1 MAAERIGYPVLV
13 RPSYVLGGRAMRV
26 CYTAD
31 DVRSAPVAPNTLVDR
46 FVEDAIEVDVDA
58 VGDGEDAIVAAVME
72 HVEEAG
78 VHSGDSACVIP
89 PLSIGPELEAEI
101 RRQTELLVR
110 GLGVQGLCN
119 VQFALHEGTIYVL
132 EANPRASRTVPF
144 VCKAMGIDLVDLAC
158 RVTTGSRLAEMN
170 VVIPEPRVVAVK
182 EVVLPFAR
190 FPGSD
195 PVLGPEMRST
205 GEVMAL
211 APDFATTYAK
221 AMRAAGLRLPARPN
235 GHRAVAFLSVCDR
248 DKPAATLLAQRLA
261 DLGFDL
267 VATPGTARRIKQL
280 GIEVTEVAKVG
291 EADGN
296 SVVDLVRGG
305 KVDLIVNTPVGRG
318 ARADGYQI
326 RRAAISAK
334 VPVHHDA
341 RRGQRGRA
349 GDRAR
354 LAGRAEEPAG
364 AARLTL
370 ARVAACEPLG
380 PYVQVRLERTF
391 AAGEPGPVPHAAPAR
406 ARRAAGAPALG
417 RRLRRRERDVPLP
430 AARRR
435 RSRRSRVVGAEVE
448 VLGPFGRGFDAAA
461 AGRRAAARGRRLRRR
476 AARAALAAAA
486 GRRAAGGVPRRR
498 RRARGRARAGGRAR
512 DRARR
517 PPTCSSCWRR
527 AWRGA
532 SCVLAAGPDGLVR
545 AVAAAC
551 AAAEVPCQVALEAP
565 MACGYG
571 ACYGCAVRLGGA
583 LVRLCVEGPVVAGAR
598 LAAA

>member
-1 MAAERIGYPVLV
+1 VEHGVPILGTSPAAIDLAEDRERFGDLLAQLGLRAPDWAIAADAEEAVVAAERIGYPVLV

-58 VGDGEDAIVAAVME
+58 LGDGEDAVVAAVME

-101 RRQTELLVR
+101 RRQTELIVR
-110 GLGVQGLCN
+110 GLGVRGLCN

-144 VCKAMGIDLVDLAC
+144 VCKAVGTDLVHLAC
-158 RVTTGSRLAEMN
+158 RLTTGSRLADMDIH
-170 VVIPEPRVVAVK
+170 IPEPRVVAVK

-221 AMRAAGLRLPARPN
+221 AMRAAGLRLPERPN

-267 VATPGTARRIKQL
+267 VATPGTARRIAQL
-280 GIEVTEVAKVG
+280 GIAVTEVAKVG
-291 EADGN
+291 EGDGN

-305 KVDLIVNTPVGRG
+305 QVDLIVNTPVGRG

-326 RRAAISAK
+326 RRAAISAR
-334 VPVHHDA
+334 VPCITT
-341 RRGQRGRA
+341 
-349 GDRAR
+349 
-354 LAGRAEEPAG
+354 LAGAS
-364 AARLTL
+364 AA
-370 ARVAACEPLG
+370 
-380 PYVQVRLERTF
+380 VQ
-391 AAGEPGPVPHAAPAR
+391 AIAR
-406 ARRAAGAPALG
+406 AWQ
-417 RRLRRRERDVPLP
+417 
-430 AARRR
+430 
-435 RSRRSRVVGAEVE
+435 VE
-448 VLGPFGRGFDAAA
+448 PKSLQELHA
-461 AGRRAAARGRRLRRR
+461 
-476 AARAALAAAA
+476 
-486 GRRAAGGVPRRR
+486 
-498 RRARGRARAGGRAR
+498 
-512 DRARR
+512 
-517 PPTCSSCWRR
+517 
-527 AWRGA
+527 
-532 SCVLAAGPDGLVR
+532 
-545 AVAAAC
+545 
-551 AAAEVPCQVALEAP
+551 
-565 MACGYG
+565 
-571 ACYGCAVRLGGA
+571 
-583 LVRLCVEGPVVAGAR
+583 
-598 LAAA
+598 

>member
-1 MAAERIGYPVLV
+1 M
-13 RPSYVLGGRAMRV
+13 
-26 CYTAD
+26 
-31 DVRSAPVAPNTLVDR
+31 RSAPIAPNTLVDR
-46 FVEDAIEVDVDA
+46 FVEDAVEVDVDA

-78 VHSGDSACVIP
+78 VHSDDSACVIP

-158 RVTTGSRLAEMN
+158 RVTMGSRLAEMN
-170 VVIPEPRVVAVK
+170 VVIPEPRAVAVK

-221 AMRAAGLRLPARPN
+221 AMRAAGLRLPERPN

-267 VATPGTARRIKQL
+267 VATPGTARRIAQL

-291 EADGN
+291 AEDGN

-318 ARADGYQI
+318 ARTDGYQI

-334 VPVHHDA
+334 VPCITT
-341 RRGQRGRA
+341 
-349 GDRAR
+349 
-354 LAGRAEEPAG
+354 LAGAS
-364 AARLTL
+364 AA
-370 ARVAACEPLG
+370 
-380 PYVQVRLERTF
+380 VQ
-391 AAGEPGPVPHAAPAR
+391 AIAR
-406 ARRAAGAPALG
+406 AWK
-417 RRLRRRERDVPLP
+417 
-430 AARRR
+430 
-435 RSRRSRVVGAEVE
+435 VE
-448 VLGPFGRGFDAAA
+448 
-461 AGRRAAARGRRLRRR
+461 
-476 AARAALAAAA
+476 
-486 GRRAAGGVPRRR
+486 
-498 RRARGRARAGGRAR
+498 
-512 DRARR
+512 
-517 PPTCSSCWRR
+517 
-527 AWRGA
+527 
-532 SCVLAAGPDGLVR
+532 
-545 AVAAAC
+545 
-551 AAAEVPCQVALEAP
+551 P
-565 MACGYG
+565 M
-571 ACYGCAVRLGGA
+571 
-583 LVRLCVEGPVVAGAR
+583 
-598 LAAA
+598 

>member
-1 MAAERIGYPVLV
+1 
-13 RPSYVLGGRAMRV
+13 MRV

-31 DVRSAPVAPNTLVDR
+31 DVRAAPVAPNTLVDR

-58 VGDGEDAIVAAVME
+58 VGDGTDAIVAAVME

-101 RRQTELLVR
+101 RRQTEQLVR

-158 RVTTGSRLAEMN
+158 RVTMGSRLAEMN

-221 AMRAAGLRLPARPN
+221 AMRAAGLYLPQRPN

-267 VATPGTARRIKQL
+267 VATPGTARRIAQL
-280 GIEVTEVAKVG
+280 GIEVTEVGKVG
-291 EADGN
+291 AEDGN
-296 SVVDLVRGG
+296 SVVDLVRSG

-318 ARADGYQI
+318 ARTDGYQI
-326 RRAAISAK
+326 RRAAISAR
-334 VPVHHDA
+334 VPCITT
-341 RRGQRGRA
+341 
-349 GDRAR
+349 
-354 LAGRAEEPAG
+354 LAGAS
-364 AARLTL
+364 AA
-370 ARVAACEPLG
+370 
-380 PYVQVRLERTF
+380 VQ
-391 AAGEPGPVPHAAPAR
+391 AIAR
-406 ARRAAGAPALG
+406 AWQ
-417 RRLRRRERDVPLP
+417 
-430 AARRR
+430 
-435 RSRRSRVVGAEVE
+435 VE
-448 VLGPFGRGFDAAA
+448 PKSLQELHA
-461 AGRRAAARGRRLRRR
+461 
-476 AARAALAAAA
+476 
-486 GRRAAGGVPRRR
+486 
-498 RRARGRARAGGRAR
+498 
-512 DRARR
+512 
-517 PPTCSSCWRR
+517 
-527 AWRGA
+527 
-532 SCVLAAGPDGLVR
+532 
-545 AVAAAC
+545 
-551 AAAEVPCQVALEAP
+551 
-565 MACGYG
+565 
-571 ACYGCAVRLGGA
+571 
-583 LVRLCVEGPVVAGAR
+583 
-598 LAAA
+598 